1 MHDFLFWPIEF
12 PLNVCVLL
20 ALQGSSSW
28 SGKGYFPSFP
38 ATCPYVTAVGAT
50 MGPELGQTEIACQS
64 QLGGIITTGGG
75 FSTYYSTPSYQQSIL
90 DYYFDNLKS
99 KPRSGYNSEGRGYPD
114 IAFIGV
120 NYQVYIQG
128 SIYSLYGTSAS
139 APVLAAMV
147 SLINAERLKNNQSSV
162 GFLNPTLY
170 AYGYG
175 GSYFGKAWNPFKGV
189 YPFTDI
195 TSGHNKCTV
204 KECCQ
209 SGFFTSEY
217 WDPVTGLGSISLG
230 N

>member
-1 MHDFLFWPIEF
+1 
-12 PLNVCVLL
+12 
-20 ALQGSSSW
+20 
-28 SGKGYFPSFP
+28 
-38 ATCPYVTAVGAT
+38 
-50 MGPELGQTEIACQS
+50 
-64 QLGGIITTGGG
+64 LGGIITTGGG
-75 FSTYYSTPSYQQSIL
+75 FSTYYSTPSYQQSIV

-175 GSYFGKAWNPFKGV
+175 GSYYGNSSNSFEGK
-189 YPFTDI
+189 YPFNDI
-195 TSGHNKCTV
+195 TSGVNNCTATTD
-204 KECCQ
+204 
-209 SGFFTSEY
+209 SGTAYRCSTT
-217 WDPVTGLGSISLG
+217 D
-230 N
+230 

>member
-1 MHDFLFWPIEF
+1 
-12 PLNVCVLL
+12 
-20 ALQGSSSW
+20 
-28 SGKGYFPSFP
+28 
-38 ATCPYVTAVGAT
+38 
-50 MGPELGQTEIACQS
+50 MGPESGGSEIACQS
-64 QLGGIITTGGG
+64 QLGGVITTGGG
-75 FSTYYSTPSYQQSIL
+75 FSTIFRTPSYQQKSISA
-90 DYYFDNLKS
+90 YFNNLTAS
-99 KPRSGYNSEGRGYPD
+99 YAPTAGYNSEGRGYPD

-120 NYQVYIQG
+120 NYQVFIQG
-128 SIYSLYGTSAS
+128 NIYSLYGTSAS

>member
-1 MHDFLFWPIEF
+1 MEGKLLHLMRHLVHDFLYGLIEF
-12 PLNVCVLL
+12 PLNVYIMLV
-20 ALQGSSSW
+20 LQGNSSW

-50 MGPELGQTEIACQS
+50 MGPELKQTEIACQS

-75 FSTYYSTPSYQQSIL
+75 FSTYYSTPSYQQSIV

-175 GSYFGKAWNPFKGV
+175 GSYYGSSSNSFEGK
-189 YPFTDI
+189 YPFNDI
-195 TSGHNKCTV
+195 TSGVNNCTATTD
-204 KECCQ
+204 
-209 SGFFTSEY
+209 SGTAYRCSTT
-217 WDPVTGLGSISLG
+217 D
-230 N
+230 